1 MKWFAPLFFLM
12 VGLLISGCAS
22 PKPTGSASAPRAPK
36 MIVTPDNSLA
46 ARVVSYNEAGR
57 FVVLS
62 FPVGQMPKP
71 GQGFFL
77 YRRGLK
83 TGEIK
88 IDTWQRESFIVAD
101 IVTGDAQAGDEVR
114 DQ

>member
-1 MKWFAPLFFLM
+1 MKRFAPLFFLT

-22 PKPTGSASAPRAPK
+22 PKPIDTTSAPRAPK

-46 ARVVSYNEAGR
+46 ATVVSYNEAGR
-57 FVVLS
+57 FVVLG
-62 FPVGQMPKP
+62 FPVGQMPRP
-71 GQGFFL
+71 GQGLFL

-83 TGEIK
+83 AGEIK
-88 IDTWQRESFIVAD
+88 ITGPQRDNNIVAD